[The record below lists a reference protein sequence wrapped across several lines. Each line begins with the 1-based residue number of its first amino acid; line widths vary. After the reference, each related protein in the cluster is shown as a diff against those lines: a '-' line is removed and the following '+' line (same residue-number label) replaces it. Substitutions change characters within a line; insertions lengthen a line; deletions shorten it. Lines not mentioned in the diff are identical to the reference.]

1 MSGSVNRGGRS
12 APSRPYVRAQLSLL
26 DRLID
31 EAPELSSDTLM
42 SPGEHLA
49 ALRRSVARD
58 LEMLLNS
65 RRRWRTWPAEM
76 RELTESPL
84 GYGIPDCT
92 AGSFND
98 KRAREI
104 LRVQIEDTLRR
115 FEPRFARV
123 SVALVESTNSLDATL
138 RLHIDALLHA
148 DPAPEPISFDTV
160 VDAATASVIV
170 RSPDV

>member
-1 MSGSVNRGGRS
+1 MSGGLNRGRN
-12 APSRPYVRAQLSLL
+12 APPRVAVRAQLSLL

-31 EAPELSSDTLM
+31 EAPERLSDYPM
-42 SPGEHLA
+42 SPGEHMS

-65 RRRWRTWPAEM
+65 RRRWRTWPGDM
-76 RELTESPL
+76 RELTLSPL
-84 GYGIPDCT
+84 SYGIPDCT

-98 KRAREI
+98 KRARET
-104 LRVQIEDTLRR
+104 LRMQIEDTLRR
-115 FEPRFARV
+115 FEPRFATV
-123 SVALVESTNSLDATL
+123 SVALVESSNSLDATL

>member
-1 MSGSVNRGGRS
+1 MSGGLNRGRN
-12 APSRPYVRAQLSLL
+12 APPRAPVRAQLSLL
-26 DRLID
+26 DRLVD
-31 EAPELSSDTLM
+31 EAPEKASDFPM
-42 SPGEHLA
+42 SPGEHMA

-65 RRRWRTWPAEM
+65 RRRWRTWEAEM
-76 RELTESPL
+76 RELALSPL
-84 GYGIPDCT
+84 AYGIPDCT
-92 AGSFND
+92 AGAFND
-98 KRAREI
+98 KRARET
-104 LRVQIEDTLRR
+104 LRMQIEDTLRR

-123 SVALVESTNSLDATL
+123 SVALVESANSLDATL

-160 VDAATASVIV
+160 VDAATASVLV